1 MHIFAHRPAP
11 LFHRISFTN
20 AGPKIKLLRMSRRR
34 HEGIKPNLTG
44 GSPFEIGLCGR
55 AQLRDCEAV
64 VIPEVVRA

>member
-1 MHIFAHRPAP
+1 MKALNQIW
-11 LFHRISFTN
+11 
-20 AGPKIKLLRMSRRR
+20 G
-34 HEGIKPNLTG
+34 GG